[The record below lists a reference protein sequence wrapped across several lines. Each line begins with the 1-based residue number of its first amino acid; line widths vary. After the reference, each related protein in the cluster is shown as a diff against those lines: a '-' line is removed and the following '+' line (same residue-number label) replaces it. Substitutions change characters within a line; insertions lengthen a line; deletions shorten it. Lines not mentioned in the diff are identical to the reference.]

1 MTNRKLNKK
10 NILDI
15 LQIANPFIFI
25 IAFFVALVINVYL
38 HSVISFSLIAILV
51 TMFYCFSENAYA
63 YSGILIVFTIIT
75 FVLDILLVKQK
86 YEVYILML
94 EYMSIVCLCL
104 ILEMYKIKY
113 VSIRK
118 CFFERYNIIS
128 REIVLINYEISENRK
143 IIIDL
148 TQRIR
153 DFKKIGGIL
162 QSLQISFD
170 ERKIIE
176 KSEDIVHKFIGKGSW
191 KLKKYRD
198 DDIFASYMKNTSL
211 PLIIKDVTTDK
222 RFLSKQNSGKVSFI
236 ATPIEFNGIFWGV
249 LQGSSSIK
257 DFFSE
262 RDLYQLSL
270 LSGIVST
277 VLNNSYLYKQ
287 IQTLTI
293 TDGLTG
299 LYNQI
304 YFKEVLREEIDRS
317 RSNNLSLSLGILDVD
332 FFKNINDEYGH
343 QAGDSILF
351 QVSSLLR
358 ARFRETDFIARY
370 GGEEFAF
377 MMLRTNSR
385 EAAKILEHIR
395 LKIEKQR
402 FFLPLES
409 LYPIQIKITVSIGFV
424 SLTRGF
430 PISEE
435 EFIKNADK
443 ALYKAKRLGRNRVEG
458 FPCE

>member
-1 MTNRKLNKK
+1 MINQKLNKK
-10 NILDI
+10 NILAI
-15 LQIANPFIFI
+15 LSFTNPFIFI
-25 IAFFVALVINVYL
+25 ITFFVALILNMYL
-38 HSVISFSLIAILV
+38 HSVISFSLVAILIS
-51 TMFYCFSENAYA
+51 MFYYFSENVYA
-63 YSGILIVFTIIT
+63 YSGILIFFTIIT
-75 FVLDILLVKQK
+75 FVLDIALVKQK
-86 YEVYILML
+86 YEVCIVIL
-94 EYMSIVCLCL
+94 EYASIVCLCL

-118 CFFERYNIIS
+118 CFFERYNIINK
-128 REIVLINYEISENRK
+128 EIILMGYEISENRK

-148 TQRIR
+148 TQRIKN
-153 DFKKIGGIL
+153 FKKIGKIL
-162 QSLQISFD
+162 QSLQVSFD
-170 ERKIIE
+170 EREIIE
-176 KSEDIVHKFIGKGSW
+176 KSEDIVYKFIGKGFW
-191 KLKKYRD
+191 RLKKYRD

-211 PLIIKDVTTDK
+211 SLMIKDITNDK
-222 RFLSKQNSGKVSFI
+222 RFLLKQNIGKVSFI
-236 ATPIEFNGIFWGV
+236 AVPIEFNGIFWGT

-257 DFFSE
+257 NFFSE
-262 RDLYQLSL
+262 HDLYQLSL

-277 VLNNSYLYKQ
+277 VLNNSYLYKKL
-287 IQTLTI
+287 QTLTI

-304 YFKEVLREEIDRS
+304 YFKEMLKEEIDRS
-317 RSNNLSLSLGILDVD
+317 RSNKLSLSLGILDVD
-332 FFKNINDEYGH
+332 FFKSINDEYGH
-343 QAGDSILF
+343 QAGDSILL

-395 LKIEKQR
+395 LKIEKHR
-402 FFLPLES
+402 FFLHFGS
-409 LYPIQIKITVSIGFV
+409 SYPIQIKITVSIGFV
-424 SLTRGF
+424 SVTRGF

-443 ALYKAKRLGRNRVEG
+443 ALYKAKQLGRNRVEG
-458 FPCE
+458 FLCE